1 MKGIKQAVKVIKQAE
16 KVAIAAHL
24 NPDGDTIGS
33 LLALGLGLR
42 KAGKK
47 VLLVSGDGV
56 PKKYSTLPGAG
67 RIRKRLTEKVDL
79 AITVDCNAPEM
90 VGPNLEDLKK
100 KSGIVLAIDHH
111 EIREPFEDIILIDEG
126 AASVGEMIFILL
138 GKLDIDI
145 DRNIAM
151 NILTSIIVETNSFRF
166 PNVKA
171 STFGICEKLVKT
183 GVDFYNL
190 VETVFWA
197 NKRTTVVLSS
207 VFMARCKFQAK
218 GRLAWTVARQRD
230 FVKAGGKDEDVDA
243 LPDMIRAIKGVDIV
257 IFFREKSAKK
267 LRVSLRSKK
276 DINIAR
282 LAREYGGGGHS
293 DVAGCYIDNTPGA
306 IKGLISKAKR
316 YL

>member
-1 MKGIKQAVKVIKQAE
+1 MRGIKQAVKIIKQAE

-47 VLLVSGDGV
+47 VVFISRDGI
-56 PKKYSTLPGAG
+56 PKKYTTLPGAG
-67 RIRKRLTEKVDL
+67 RIRKRLNEKVDL

-90 VGPNLEDLKK
+90 LGPTLDALRE
-100 KSGIVLAIDHH
+100 KSGMVLAIDHH
-111 EIREPFEDIILIDEG
+111 EIREPFEDIALIDEG
-126 AASVGEMIFILL
+126 AASVGEMIFLLL
-138 GKLDIDI
+138 GKLKVEI

-151 NILTSIIVETNSFRF
+151 NILTSIVVETNSFRF

-190 VETVFWA
+190 VDTVFWA
-197 NKRTTVVLSS
+197 NERTTAVLSA
-207 VFMARCKFQAK
+207 VFMARCKFLAK
-218 GRLAWTVARQRD
+218 GRLAWTVARQSD
-230 FVKAGGKDEDVDA
+230 FAKEGGKDEDVDA

-257 IFFREKSAKK
+257 VFFREKSAGK

-276 DINIAR
+276 HINIAG
-282 LAREYGGGGHS
+282 LAKEYGGGGHS
-293 DVAGCYIDNTPGA
+293 DVAGCSIANTPGA
-306 IKGLISKAKR
+306 MKGLISRAKK